1 MFQVETN
8 KTYVDGQI
16 IFEEGSSGDGVYVVQ
31 SGKIEISRKVG
42 GEKMVIEILHP
53 GEIFGELG
61 FISTTTRSATAR
73 ALGATTIGMIDRTFI
88 DQELNKLSASFK
100 EILSRLVTRLKMTS
114 EYLNWARKDPRV
126 PKVLSLTIKTRESLI
141 KAYTENASGGGIFIK
156 TPEPLAKG
164 ERLFI
169 GLSLPEV
176 PEPIKIEGEVAWSR
190 TASDDVEGRPPGM
203 GIQFIHISRSNYQK
217 LKESMKY

>member
-1 MFQVETN
+1 MFQIETN
-8 KTYVDGQI
+8 KTYLDGQI

-31 SGKIEISRKVG
+31 SGKVEISRKVG
-42 GEKMVIEILHP
+42 GEKMVIEILP
-53 GEIFGELG
+53 PDEIFGELG
-61 FISTTTRSATAR
+61 CISKATRSATAR

-88 DQELNKLSASFK
+88 DQEMNKLSASFK
-100 EILSRLVTRLKMTS
+100 EILASLATRLKKTS
-114 EYLNWARKDPRV
+114 EYLNWSRKDPRV
-126 PKVLSLTIKTRESLI
+126 PKVLSLTFKTKESLI

-169 GLSLPEV
+169 GLNLPEV

-190 TASDDVEGRPPGM
+190 PASDDVEGRPLGM
-203 GIQFIHISRSNYQK
+203 GIQFIHISRPDYQK